1 MSSQRALEHGGP
13 LQSLQVR
20 EPLRDREK
28 TVWTE
33 GDESLGKLKWKAY
46 PTPTVGGERKDL
58 KSKIPKDVN
67 SY

>member
-1 MSSQRALEHGGP
+1 
-13 LQSLQVR
+13 VR